1 MRLFLDTA
9 NIAEIAEAAKMGVIS
24 GVTTNPSLM
33 ARESG
38 ADFKST
44 IQEICRLVNGPVSA
58 EVTSLDAEGMISE
71 ARELAPWA
79 PNVVI
84 KIPITRAGL
93 EATSVLAAEG
103 VKVNMTL
110 CFTPNQALLAAAAGA
125 TFVSPFIGRLDDIG
139 HDGMQVVA
147 ETVAI
152 YRSYGIATE
161 VIAASIRHP
170 MHVVAAAK
178 AGAHIATI
186 PYKVLLQMVEHPL
199 TTIGIERFLKD
210 WEKAKR

>member
-9 NIAEIAEAAKMGVIS
+9 NRAEIAEAAKMGVIS

-161 VIAASIRHP
+161 VIAPSIRHP